1 MTYTETKIALREGNA
16 IARRTRGSLATLE
29 RNASR
34 AIGHCYEGNVRAARV
49 SIRAMR
55 RACDRIDRNAE
66 RENYAGAIGWA
77 FEFAHDR
84 CAEAHLELG
93 AHLFRMENAQ

>member
-1 MTYTETKIALREGNA
+1 MTYTETTLALREGNA

-34 AIGHCYEGNVRAARV
+34 AVRHVYAGNVRAARV
-49 SIRAMR
+49 AMRKMR

-66 RENYAGAIGWA
+66 RESYAGAIGWA
-77 FEFAHDR
+77 FEYAHDR

-93 AHLFRMENAQ
+93 THLYRMENR